1 MFAGPEMP
9 LPSLL
14 SSLLRAFAFALL
26 AVLLASPAIAQRPC
40 QPTLTSA
47 AVAASDTCES
57 EPPPFRLLNIAGRAR
72 VQPDERALIGG
83 FIVGG
88 AHPIRV
94 IMRGIGT
101 SLKSDGSSL
110 GGRLQNPALELRGGS
125 GELIIENDDW
135 RASPQ
140 ADQIRSTGL
149 APREDKE
156 AAIVATLDPG
166 AYTAVLRG
174 AGETQGIGVIEIY
187 DLQESAEAKLSNLA
201 SRAFVSTGDNVL
213 IGGFIVHGGPPQRV
227 LVRAIG
233 SSLEGAVA
241 EELQD
246 PTLEVINA
254 EGAKIGE
261 NDNWRDARNPS
272 EVEGTGAAPTHD
284 KESAVVLTLGA
295 GAYTATVRGK
305 NNGTGTGVVEI
316 YRLD

>member
-1 MFAGPEMP
+1 MKDL
-9 LPSLL
+9 LPSVI
-14 SSLLRAFAFALL
+14 RVAGC
-26 AVLLASPAIAQRPC
+26 AVLCAVSPLQAHAQGPC
-40 QPTLTSA
+40 QPTMKTTA
-47 AVAASDTCES
+47 ADSINAPCES

-94 IMRGIGT
+94 IIRGIGT
-101 SLKSDGSSL
+101 SLKSDGSSMD
-110 GGRLQNPALELRGGS
+110 GRLQNPALELRGGS
-125 GELIIENDDW
+125 GELIVENDDW

-140 ADQIRSTGL
+140 ADQIRGTGL

-156 AAIVATLDPG
+156 AAIVAMLDPG

-187 DLQESAEAKLSNLA
+187 DLQASAEAKLSNLA

-246 PTLEVINA
+246 PTLEVVNA

-261 NDNWRDARNPS
+261 NDDWRDARNPG
-272 EVEGTGAAPTHD
+272 EVEGTGAAPTHE

>member
-1 MFAGPEMP
+1 MRQN
-9 LPSLL
+9 
-14 SSLLRAFAFALL
+14 LRALL
-26 AVLLASPAIAQRPC
+26 AALALTAGASSSHAQDPC
-40 QPTLTSA
+40 QPTMKAAAGSA
-47 AVAASDTCES
+47 IDAPCQS

-72 VQPDERALIGG
+72 VQPGERALIGG

-94 IMRGIGT
+94 IIRAIGP
-101 SLKSDGSSL
+101 SLKSEGSAL
-110 GGRLQNPALELRGGS
+110 DGRLLNPVLELRGGS
-125 GELIIENDDW
+125 GELIMENDDW

-140 ADQIRSTGL
+140 ADQIRGTGL

-156 AAIVATLDPG
+156 AAIVATLEPG

-187 DLQESAEAKLSNLA
+187 DLQSSVEAKLSNLA
-201 SRAFVSTGDNVL
+201 SRAFVATGDNVL
-213 IGGFIVHGGPPQRV
+213 IGGFIVHGAPPQRV

-246 PTLEVINA
+246 PTLEVVNG
-254 EGAKIGE
+254 EGTKMGE
-261 NDNWRDARNPS
+261 NDDWRDARNPT
-272 EVEGTGAAPTHD
+272 EVEGTGAAPTHE
-284 KESAVVLTLGA
+284 KESALVLTLGA